1 MTLWGSYHPTP
12 SSKSSQIRFWFL
24 TFCRKILKSNLQQ
37 KKFSIF
43 IFIQPQ
49 NCTSSSLIGINSH
62 SSHITMLFLCPLKK
76 QVKPPTNVYCL
87 NVGILY
93 ESISVNLLF
102 FNFALRLIIHMYWL
116 FCIMNTQISQHNL
129 YFSDSNKINQSVKW
143 QSSIRH
149 DSNWQILISGD
160 VALKLVYIQSSC
172 YM

>member
-24 TFCRKILKSNLQQ
+24 TFGRKILKSNLQQ
-37 KKFSIF
+37 KQFSIF

-93 ESISVNLLF
+93 ESISVNFLTLF
-102 FNFALRLIIHMYWL
+102 FYCALSFIIRMCWL
-116 FCIMNTQISQHNL
+116 FYVMNTQILQHNL
-129 YFSDSNKINQSVKW
+129 FVSDINKINQS
-143 QSSIRH
+143 IA
-149 DSNWQILISGD
+149 ISPC
-160 VALKLVYIQSSC
+160 IC
-172 YM
+172 I